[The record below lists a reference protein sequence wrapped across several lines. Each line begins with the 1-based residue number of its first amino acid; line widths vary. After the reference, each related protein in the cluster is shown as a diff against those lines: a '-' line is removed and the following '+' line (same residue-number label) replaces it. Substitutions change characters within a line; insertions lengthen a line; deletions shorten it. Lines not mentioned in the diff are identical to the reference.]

1 MPGPTAALDV
11 GTLIDSSVLVAAERR
26 RLDLAAALAAHGD
39 EPVGIAAVTAS
50 ELLHG
55 VHRAASP
62 AQRQRREAFVEK
74 VLASLPVLPFDLVA
88 ARIHA
93 SLWAQLAARG
103 VSVGAHD
110 LLIGAT
116 AIAAGYRV
124 ATRDRRS
131 FGKIPALEVLQW

>member
-1 MPGPTAALDV
+1 V

-26 RLDLAAALAAHGD
+26 TLDLDGALGARVD
-39 EPVGIAAVTAS
+39 EPVGIASISAS

-55 VHRAASP
+55 VHWAATT
-62 AQRQRREAFVEK
+62 AQRQRREAFVERL
-74 VLASLPVLPFDLVA
+74 LAVLPVFPFDLVT

-93 SLWAQLAARG
+93 SLWARLAAKG
-103 VSVGAHD
+103 TTVGSHD

-116 AIAAGYRV
+116 AIALGYRV

-131 FGKIPALEVLQW
+131 FGKIPGLEVLVL

>member
-1 MPGPTAALDV
+1 M
-11 GTLIDSSVLVAAERR
+11 GTLIDSSVLIAAERR
-26 RLDLAAALAAHGD
+26 TLDLDAAMASYGD
-39 EPVGIAAVTAS
+39 ETVAIAAITAS

-55 VHRAASP
+55 VQGAATP
-62 AQRQRREAFVEK
+62 VQRQRREAFVEK
-74 VLASLPVLPFDLVA
+74 LLAALPILPFDLVT

-103 VSVGAHD
+103 ANVGAHD
-110 LLIGAT
+110 LLVGAT

-131 FGKIPALEVLQW
+131 FGRISGLEVVVL

>member
-1 MPGPTAALDV
+1 M
-11 GTLIDSSVLVAAERR
+11 GTLIDSSVLIAAERR
-26 RLDLAAALAAHGD
+26 VLDLDTAMAAHAD
-39 EPVGIAAVTAS
+39 EPVGIAAITAS

-55 VHRAASP
+55 VQRAATP
-62 AQRQRREAFVEK
+62 AQRQRREAFVERL
-74 VLASLPVLPFDLVA
+74 LAVLPVFPFDLVT

-93 SLWAQLAARG
+93 SLWASLAAKG
-103 VSVGAHD
+103 ANVGAHD

-131 FGKIPALEVLQW
+131 FGKIPDLEVVVL